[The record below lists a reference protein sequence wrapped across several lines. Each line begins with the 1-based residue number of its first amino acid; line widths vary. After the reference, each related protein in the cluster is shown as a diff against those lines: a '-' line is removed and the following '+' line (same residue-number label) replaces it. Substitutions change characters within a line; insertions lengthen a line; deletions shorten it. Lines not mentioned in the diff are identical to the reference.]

1 MNTHLTYTG
10 KLAALL
16 FMASLAA
23 NASATT
29 ETDTKN
35 KVDTEIKNETETK
48 NEVKKA
54 EETALQQQK
63 KSSTEQSSD
72 RGIMLNAKSTTEPR
86 QVEIGLPMTYTAVM
100 FNGLPSVYY
109 YWPNTTSNH
118 WRSEQLFS
126 KQGML
131 DMPHV
136 AITEG
141 EIGYGVDSWAELG
154 GDTFKGKVKY
164 GVNTFGSQN
173 VDINLSGP
181 LGKGWSYTASAYN
194 NFDPGCFKI
203 KFAQYVDRSQFYT
216 GGLTKHWD
224 NGAQLTF
231 MYKHT
236 DVHNLSSAANYAP
249 FQWNSDGS
257 VTTVNGFKI
266 GRDSYLPVDGQIS
279 YIDVR
284 TGESK
289 TTSLYDGIHA
299 VTNEGSVYFDT
310 PLRNGWN
317 FSVRGK
323 ISHSEGAS
331 GDMVATGVL
340 NTADGV
346 KATYTDGRAYSGL
359 VQGRTLQFNNFQVND
374 ALFTAQMK
382 AKKGYHDWI
391 IGLDEL
397 HTNIHYAR
405 STAALYHEVAANPEK
420 LLINGA
426 TSAFSNFN
434 NGSEYDYGNEN
445 KLAGYVFDKW
455 EPTYNFRL
463 NYGVRLEWFHANV
476 DNIANSRSSWSD
488 ANGTHYFYLGGT
500 DANGNKIE
508 TTAHNANSLN
518 YAITLAPKWNITD
531 AFGLTAEGNFLKQHR
546 HLEAYSGTSE
556 PLYSARN
563 MLVGQAGIF
572 YNAPWINLVSAF
584 TYASQNHN
592 YNRLYV
598 TNPNDATMTEMV
610 ANTYSIKTIGWTT
623 DAVFHPF
630 KGFQFHARVT
640 LQSPKYGGYS
650 FNTSWKDYSFQ
661 DMVVTKTSKFLLE
674 LDPRYSIGRFSVWAN
689 FRYYSKQ
696 YVNVG
701 NSVFFKGRWETFGG
715 MSYNVNKYLT
725 LNANVTNFLGQSGAQ
740 GTIPS
745 SDTVEDASKLNGT
758 VLAGNYILPFQVMFS
773 AQIKF

>member
-1 MNTHLTYTG
+1 MIMKNPLLFSG
-10 KLAALL
+10 RLAALL
-16 FMASLAA
+16 FLMSAATSAIASEPLK
-23 NASATT
+23 
-29 ETDTKN
+29 D
-35 KVDTEIKNETETK
+35 
-48 NEVKKA
+48 VKK
-54 EETALQQQK
+54 TVKVLSQQK
-63 KSSTEQSSD
+63 KDSVEQSSD

-100 FNGLPSVYY
+100 FNGLPAVYY

-118 WRSEQLFS
+118 WRSEQLLS

-154 GDTFKGKVKY
+154 GNQFKGKVKY

-173 VDINLSGP
+173 VDLNLSGP
-181 LGKGWSYTASAYN
+181 LGRGWTYTASAYN
-194 NFDPGCFKI
+194 NFDPGSFKI

-216 GGLTKHWD
+216 GGLTKHWN

-231 MYKHT
+231 MYKYT
-236 DVHNLSSAANYAP
+236 NVHNLTGLANYAP
-249 FQWNSDGS
+249 FQWHSDGS

-266 GRDSYLPVDGQIS
+266 GRDSYLPVDGQME

-284 TGESK
+284 TGEKK
-289 TTSLYDGIHA
+289 TMSLYDGTRAQTH
-299 VTNEGSVYFDT
+299 EGSIFFDT
-310 PLRNGWN
+310 PLSNGWN
-317 FSVRGK
+317 LSLRGK
-323 ISHSEGAS
+323 LSHSAGTS
-331 GDMVATGVL
+331 GDQIATGVL
-340 NTADGV
+340 NTANGV
-346 KATYTDGRAYSGL
+346 TATYTDGTAYNGL
-359 VQGRTLQFNNFQVND
+359 IQGRTAQINDFQVND

-382 AKKGYHDWI
+382 AKKGYHDWTL
-391 IGLDEL
+391 GMDEL

-405 STAALYHEVAANPEK
+405 STTAYYHEVAANPRK

-426 TSAFSNFN
+426 TSAYSKFN
-434 NGSEYDYGNEN
+434 NGSEFDDGNEN
-445 KLAGYVFDKW
+445 KLAAYVFDKW
-455 EPTYNFRL
+455 EPTDHFRL
-463 NYGVRLEWFHANV
+463 NYGARLEWFHANV
-476 DNIANSRSSWSD
+476 NNIENPRTVWSD
-488 ANGTHYFYLGGT
+488 ANGEHYFYLGGT
-500 DANGNKIE
+500 DANGKTIA
-508 TTAHNANSLN
+508 TTEHTANSLN
-518 YAITLAPKWNITD
+518 YAFTLAPKWNITD

-546 HLEAYSGTSE
+546 HLEAYSGTSV
-556 PLYSARN
+556 PLFSARN
-563 MLVGQAGIF
+563 MFVGQAGIF
-572 YNAPWINLVSAF
+572 YNNSWVNLVSAF

-598 TNPNDATMTEMV
+598 TNPDDATQTEMV
-610 ANTYSIKTIGWTT
+610 ANTYSIKTVGWTT

-630 KGFQFHARVT
+630 QGFQFHTRVT

-650 FNTSWKDYSFQ
+650 FNTSWKNYSFK
-661 DMVVTKTSKFLLE
+661 DMIVTKTSKFLLE
-674 LDPRYSIGRFSVWAN
+674 LDPRYSVGPFAVWAN

-715 MSYNVNKYLT
+715 MSYVVNKNLT
-725 LNANVTNFLGQSGAQ
+725 LTANVTNFLGQSGAQ

-745 SDTVEDASKLNGT
+745 SDTVEDASGLDGT

>member
-1 MNTHLTYTG
+1 MKNHHPYTG
-10 KLAALL
+10 RLAALL
-16 FMASLAA
+16 FLASLTAS
-23 NASATT
+23 ASATLKAN
-29 ETDTKN
+29 TKN
-35 KVDTEIKNETETK
+35 EIKKEIKN
-48 NEVKKA
+48 A
-54 EETALQQQK
+54 QQK
-63 KSSTEQSSD
+63 LTKQKKDSTEQGSSD

-86 QVEIGLPMTYTAVM
+86 QVEIGLPMTYTAVT
-100 FNGLPSVYY
+100 FNGLPAVYY

-118 WRSEQLFS
+118 WRSEQLLS
-126 KQGML
+126 RQGML

-141 EIGYGVDSWAELG
+141 EIGYGVDSWVELG
-154 GDTFKGKVKY
+154 GNTFKGKVKY

-181 LGKGWSYTASAYN
+181 LGKGWTYTASAYN
-194 NFDPGCFKI
+194 NFDPGSFKI

-224 NGAQLTF
+224 NGAMLTF

-257 VTTVNGFKI
+257 VTKVNGFKI
-266 GRDSYLPVDGQIS
+266 GRDSYLPVDGQLE

-284 TGESK
+284 TGERK
-289 TTSLYDGIHA
+289 TTSLYDGTHA

-310 PLRNGWN
+310 PLRNGWGL
-317 FSVRGK
+317 SLRGK
-323 ISHSEGAS
+323 VSHSEGMS
-331 GDMVATGVL
+331 SDMVATGVL
-340 NTADGV
+340 NTDDGV
-346 KATYTDGRAYSGL
+346 KATYADGRTYKGL
-359 VQGRTLQFNNFQVND
+359 VQGRTAQLNAFQVND

-382 AKKGYHDWI
+382 AKKGSHDWTL
-391 IGLDEL
+391 GLDEL
-397 HTNIHYAR
+397 YTNIHYSR
-405 STAALYHEVAANPEK
+405 STTALYHEVAANPQK

-426 TSAFSNFN
+426 SSPYSNFN

-445 KLAGYVFDKW
+445 KLAAYVFDKW

-463 NYGVRLEWFHANV
+463 NYGARLEWFHANV
-476 DNIANSRSSWSD
+476 DNIANSRGSWAD
-488 ANGTHYFYLGGT
+488 ANGTQHYFYLGGT
-500 DANGNKIE
+500 DASGKKIE
-508 TTAHNANSLN
+508 TTSHDANSLN
-518 YAITLAPKWNITD
+518 YALTLAPKWNITN

-563 MLVGQAGIF
+563 MFVGQAGIF
-572 YNAPWINLVSAF
+572 YNASWVNLVSAF
-584 TYASQNHN
+584 TYASQNNN

-598 TNPNDATMTEMV
+598 TNPSDATMTEMV

-623 DAVFHPF
+623 DAVFRPF
-630 KGFQFHARVT
+630 NGFQFHTRVT
-640 LQSPKYGGYS
+640 IQSPKYGGYS
-650 FNTSWKDYSFQ
+650 FNTSWKDYSFK

-674 LDPRYSIGRFSVWAN
+674 LDPRYSVGPFSVWAN

-745 SDTVEDASKLNGT
+745 SDTVEDASNLDGT